1 MLSNLFKFNRAHGSV
16 ALIALLF
23 SVAACSQ
30 LSEEECLYM
39 SWQAR
44 GVMEG
49 IKGTPANKINEYQ
62 RVCDKF
68 SIQVDY
74 QSYEAGRQEGVKQYC
89 TVMNGFNV
97 GLSGNVYQDACTVD
111 IEQMFLDGYTPGR
124 MMYLAVANLDH
135 AKANVNSASSTIANS
150 ESHIERNYQRLYD
163 DTLSD
168 DERREIQKRIREH
181 ERRIADARER
191 RVTYQVQIPDL
202 RARCQEVK
210 RRIEQQGF
218 QPNVNCY

>member
-1 MLSNLFKFNRAHGSV
+1 MLSNSSTFNRSFQLV
-16 ALIALLF
+16 VTVALLF
-23 SVAACSQ
+23 SVGACSQ
-30 LSEEECLYM
+30 LSEEECMYM

-44 GVMEG
+44 GVMDG
-49 IKGTPANKINEYQ
+49 VKGTPANKINEYQ
-62 RVCDKF
+62 RVCERF
-68 SIQVDY
+68 SVVVDY
-74 QSYEAGRQEGVKQYC
+74 ESYEEGRQEGVKQYC

-97 GLSGNVYQDACTVD
+97 GLSGDEYQDACTVE

-135 AKANVNSASSTIANS
+135 AKSNVNSASSTIANS

-168 DERREIQKRIREH
+168 DERREVQRRIREH

-191 RVTYQVQIPDL
+191 RVTYQVQIPEL
-202 RARCQEVK
+202 RARCEDVK
-210 RRIEQQGF
+210 RRVQEQGF
-218 QPNVNCY
+218 EPNVNCY